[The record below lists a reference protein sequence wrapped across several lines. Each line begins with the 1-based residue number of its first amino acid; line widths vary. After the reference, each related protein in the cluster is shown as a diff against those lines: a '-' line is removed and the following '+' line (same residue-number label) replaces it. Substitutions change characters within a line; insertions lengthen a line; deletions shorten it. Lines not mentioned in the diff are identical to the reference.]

1 MVKKLICIIMVL
13 VMALAIIPTSAVRDE
28 AVRFKGKPL
37 DYDLKYDSFT
47 VVVADAETLSPV
59 CQATVESLG
68 NRNLTDENGVATIY
82 SPDEVV
88 ETITISASGYKTNS
102 VIKRLESQGYCY
114 ILLERLGNDGKPYI
128 SMAAEVN
135 TLYDLRTQGLHF
147 SYEGELQRCE
157 IKLNGD
163 WQDHKEGSFIFT
175 QHDKPLENVQ
185 WDGEL
190 YSFSP
195 VNDMVDDA
203 PIYVK
208 MVSADG
214 AESDPVELKI
224 TVSRQPTVVTPRPGA
239 QTPAPTSPGTEPE
252 PETGLIN
259 MPEQITLTEDF
270 SGSLDTN
277 GNNLFPNAI
286 SASLPLLPVT
296 FNCNT
301 QPDGNVK
308 IRLAINITKS
318 VPGESNEMFWTTLKN
333 SYTKS
338 KDDFRKAKDEYNR
351 LKDIQQQGYQL
362 IDGKYE
368 LNKSWKTNINCFG
381 YYEAIFYRNGNL
393 ASQDGGII
401 ITGGAKYTISQQYL
415 LGPLFIPVYVD
426 FGIEPVNLNMVWPLF
441 YSGNDFQIPDITLGA
456 SLSAGCGVGVSRIAT
471 VGVEGKLGAKLK
483 FKPPVKFTV
492 DLGLSLKAYIIFI
505 LNWEHKFFGWDIFT
519 LTSDKGMPDFNE
531 LQMDPADIK
540 VASRDYAR
548 KTTAWNGRMKSIRPL
563 SKDASLKSVD
573 VDYMTSL
580 QDWIMPNSIPKIA
593 EYDGKQVIIFHE
605 NDLKRDAEDGVVLKY
620 SVMKGDSWSTPKA
633 IWDTGTSDMFARIE
647 TGVGDEL
654 YVIWQK
660 QKDTLVKGSVEDIME
675 AAASQL
681 EICVARFDG
690 KEFVDKTVL
699 TNNDTLDAYPVLA
712 FDDERG
718 TTVAVW
724 ANTDSTDIL
733 SNSGS
738 YSIMASWEIRGSN
751 GQTTW
756 SEPEKICSSEYPI
769 TELDAELINGELH
782 ISAVCTRG
790 DGSTYIYEVTDSKA
804 ECGMTEIADSE
815 GGFAIQYKGSHLYW
829 YKDGCVYEYDHKY
842 KTAAL
847 INPGQANEINSSYRM
862 LVSPD
867 YSKTAIAWTGMNGDQ
882 YGLYVS
888 VKKGENWG
896 APIKV
901 AELMEDSVEYMDALI
916 SSDGTWKFIMNNSTD
931 VGNDETMHSLI
942 FANAGERSNVTLDY
956 VGAYDYARN
965 NGVQPIAFR
974 VTNSTESVLS
984 SLEVKVYNGDTIYYQ
999 GSVPCSMKPGESQY
1013 IEMDVTIPNIGEM
1026 TEVSFTVTAIN
1037 DRYPEDNT
1045 ETVTLGKTDLD
1056 VKANLYTVDNNAVIV
1071 AKVANNSN
1079 VTATTTVNILEN
1091 DREAQPSQSSDSISI
1106 VGGRS
1111 RLYIFRMNRSLEHT
1125 KALYVD
1131 AVTQELDFDAAN
1143 NYAVIMLYGNDSGE
1157 PDSMPSLASSSS
1169 RYHAIEPEI
1178 RPIDRLLWLRR
1189 NANK

>member
-1 MVKKLICIIMVL
+1 MIKKFICIVMVL
-13 VMALAIIPTSAVRDE
+13 AMALAIIPTSAVRDE
-28 AVRFKGKPL
+28 GVKFKGTPL

-47 VVVADAETLSPV
+47 VVVADAETLNPV
-59 CQATVESLG
+59 HGATVEALG
-68 NRNLTDENGVATIY
+68 TLNPTDENGVATIY
-82 SPDEVV
+82 SQDEVV
-88 ETITISASGYKTNS
+88 ETITISAPGYMTSSSMKL
-102 VIKRLESQGYCY
+102 LESQGYCY
-114 ILLERLGNDGKPYI
+114 ILLERLDNSGRPYI
-128 SMAAEVN
+128 SMATEVN
-135 TLYDLRTQGLHF
+135 TLYDLRTQGLHY

-157 IKLNGD
+157 IRLNGD
-163 WQDHKEGSFIFT
+163 WRDHKEGAFVFT
-175 QHDKPLENVQ
+175 QHGKPLETIQ

-190 YSFSP
+190 YSFMP
-195 VNDMVDDA
+195 VDDMA
-203 PIYVK
+203 DDSPIFVK

-214 AESDPVELKI
+214 SESDPVELKI
-224 TVSRQPTVVTPRPGA
+224 TVNRQPMLITPRPGS
-239 QTPAPTSPGTEPE
+239 QTPAPTSPGAE
-252 PETGLIN
+252 PETGLIE
-259 MPEQITLTEDF
+259 MPEEITLTEDF
-270 SGSLDTN
+270 SGSLNTN
-277 GNNLFPNAI
+277 GNSLFPNAI
-286 SASLPLLPVT
+286 NASFPLLPVT

-351 LKDIQQQGYQL
+351 LKDIRQQGYQL

-368 LNKSWKTNINCFG
+368 LNKSWKTEINSFG
-381 YYEAIFYRNGNL
+381 YYEAIFDRNGNL
-393 ASQDGGII
+393 VNQDGGII

-441 YSGNDFQIPDITLGA
+441 YSGSDFQIPDITLGA

-471 VGVEGKLGAKLK
+471 VGIEGKLGAKLK

-505 LNWEHKFFGWDIFT
+505 LNWEYKFFGWDIFT
-519 LTSDKGMPDFNE
+519 LTSDEKATDFNE

-540 VASRDYAR
+540 VASREYAR
-548 KTTAWNGRMKSIRPL
+548 KTTAWNGRMKNIRPL
-563 SKDASLKSVD
+563 SKNASLKSVD

-593 EYDGKQVIIFHE
+593 EYDGRQVIIFHE

-620 SVMKGDSWSTPKA
+620 SVMEGGSWSAPRA
-633 IWDTGTSDMFARIE
+633 VWDTGTSDMFARLE

-724 ANTDSTDIL
+724 ANTDSTDML

-738 YSIMASWEIRGSN
+738 YSIMASWELSRNN
-751 GQTTW
+751 GQAQW
-756 SEPEKICSSEYPI
+756 SEPEMICSSEYPI

-782 ISAVCTRG
+782 ISAVCARG
-790 DGSTYIYEVTDSKA
+790 DGSTFIYEVADSKA
-804 ECGMTEIADSE
+804 EYGMAEIAGSE
-815 GGFAIQYKGSHLYW
+815 GGFAIQYKGNYLYW

-842 KTAAL
+842 QTATQ

-867 YSKTAIAWTGMNGDQ
+867 YSKTAIAWTGVNGGH

-888 VKKGENWG
+888 VKKGESWG

-901 AELMEDSVEYMDALI
+901 ADLMEDSVQYMDAFI
-916 SSDGTWKFIMNNSTD
+916 SSDGAWKFIMNTSTD
-931 VGNDETMHSLI
+931 VGNNEAMHSLI
-942 FANAGERSNVTLDY
+942 FANAGERANVTLDY
-956 VGAYDYARN
+956 VSAYDYARN
-965 NGVQPIAFR
+965 NGVQPIGFR
-974 VTNSTESVLS
+974 VTNSTESMLS
-984 SLEVKVYNGDTIYYQ
+984 SLQVKVFNEDTTYFQ
-999 GSVPCSMKPGESQY
+999 DSVPCSMKPGESQY

-1045 ETVTLGKTDLD
+1045 EVVTLGKTDLD
-1056 VKANLYTVDNNAVIV
+1056 VKANLYTVEDNAVVV

-1079 VTATTTVNILEN
+1079 ITATTTVNLLEN
-1091 DREAQPSQSSDSISI
+1091 DRETPPSQSSGSVSI

-1111 RLYIFRMNRSLEHT
+1111 RLYIFRMNRSLEYT

-1131 AVTQELDFDAAN
+1131 AVTQELDFDASN

-1157 PDSMPSLASSSS
+1157 SDPISSPTSSSS

-1178 RPIDRLLWLRR
+1178 RPIDRLLWIRR

>member
-1 MVKKLICIIMVL
+1 MIKKFICIIMVL
-13 VMALAIIPTSAVRDE
+13 AMALAIIPTSAVRDE
-28 AVRFKGKPL
+28 GVKFKGTPL

-47 VVVADAETLSPV
+47 VVVADAETLNPV
-59 CQATVESLG
+59 REATVEALG
-68 NRNLTDENGVATIY
+68 QYSPADENGVATIY
-82 SPDEVV
+82 SQDEVV
-88 ETITISASGYKTNS
+88 ETITISAPGYKTNS
-102 VIKRLESQGYCY
+102 VMKRLESQGYCY
-114 ILLERLGNDGKPYI
+114 ILLERLNDSKKPYI

-135 TLYDLRTQGLHF
+135 TLYDLRTQGLHY
-147 SYEGELQRCE
+147 SYESELERCE
-157 IKLNGD
+157 LKLSGD
-163 WQDHKEGSFIFT
+163 WQEHKEGSFVFI
-175 QHDKPLENVQ
+175 QHGQPLNNVD
-185 WDGEL
+185 WDGQL
-190 YSFSP
+190 YSFTP
-195 VNDMVDDA
+195 VNDMADDA

-214 AESDPVELKI
+214 VESDPVELKI
-224 TVSRQPTVVTPRPGA
+224 TIKRQPIVSTPRPGS
-239 QTPAPTSPGTEPE
+239 QTPAPTSPGAE
-252 PETGLIN
+252 PETGLIEI
-259 MPEQITLTEDF
+259 PEQIALTEDF
-270 SGSLDTN
+270 SGALNTN
-277 GNNLFPNAI
+277 GNNLFPNTI
-286 SASLPLLPVT
+286 NASFPLLPIT
-296 FNCNT
+296 INRT
-301 QPDGNVK
+301 TTPEGNIK
-308 IRLAINITKS
+308 LRLAINITKS
-318 VPGESNEMFWTTLKN
+318 VPAESNEMFWTTLKN

-368 LNKSWKTNINCFG
+368 LNTSWKTDINSFG
-381 YYEAIFYRNGNL
+381 YYEAIFDRNGNL

-426 FGIEPVNLNMVWPLF
+426 FGIEPINLNMVWPLF
-441 YSGNDFQIPDITLGA
+441 YSGSDFQIPDITLGA

-471 VGVEGKLGAKLK
+471 VGIEGKLGAKLK

-492 DLGLSLKAYIIFI
+492 DLGMSLKAYIIFI
-505 LNWEHKFFGWDIFT
+505 LNWEYKFFGWDIFT
-519 LTSDKGMPDFNE
+519 LTADKGVPDFNG

-548 KTTAWNGRMKSIRPL
+548 KTTAWNGRMKNIRPL
-563 SKDASLKSVD
+563 SKNASLKSVD

-593 EYDGKQVIIFHE
+593 EHDGRQVIIFHE

-620 SVMKGDSWSTPKA
+620 SVMEGGSWSTPRA
-633 IWDTGTSDMFARIE
+633 VWDTGTSDMFARIE

-690 KEFVDKTVL
+690 KEFVDKTML
-699 TNNDTLDAYPVLA
+699 TSNDTTDAYPVLA

-738 YSIMASWEIRGSN
+738 YSIMASWETSRDN
-751 GQTTW
+751 GQAVW

-790 DGSTYIYEVTDSKA
+790 DGSTLIYEVTDNKV
-804 ECGMTEIADSE
+804 EYVMTEIADSE
-815 GGFAIQYKGSHLYW
+815 GGFAIQYKGNHLYW

-842 KTAAL
+842 QTATL

-862 LVSPD
+862 LISPD
-867 YSKTAIAWTGMNGDQ
+867 YGKTAIAWTGVNGGQ

-888 VKKGENWG
+888 VKKGEYWG

-901 AELMEDSVEYMDALI
+901 ADLMEDSVQYMDALI
-916 SSDGTWKFIMNNSTD
+916 SSDGAWKFIMNTSTD
-931 VGNDETMHSLI
+931 VGNEEAMHSLI

-956 VGAYDYARN
+956 VSAYDYARD

-984 SLEVKVYNGDTIYYQ
+984 SLQVKVFSGDTTYYQ

-1013 IEMDVTIPNIGEM
+1013 IEMDVAIPNIGEM

-1056 VKANLYTVDNNAVIV
+1056 VKANLYTVEDNAVIV

-1079 VTATTTVNILEN
+1079 ITATTTVNILEN
-1091 DREAQPSQSSDSISI
+1091 DREAPPSQSSGSISI

-1111 RLYIFRMNRSLEHT
+1111 RLYIFRMNRSLEST

-1131 AVTQELDFDAAN
+1131 AVTQELDFDAGN
-1143 NYAVIMLYGNDSGE
+1143 NYAVIMLYGGE
-1157 PDSMPSLASSSS
+1157 AVNPSTGNAAGVSH
-1169 RYHAIEPEI
+1169 RYHAVEPEI
-1178 RPIDRLLWLRR
+1178 RPIDRLLWTRH